1 MRLKLSIIVWGL
13 VALSI
18 IGCSRDPK
26 ARSARFVASGQRYMT
41 KSQYEAASIQF
52 RRAVQADS
60 SSAEAHYQLA
70 SALGK
75 MGRWPEALRELQ
87 ATTQIDD
94 KHIAAHLSSAEILLA
109 GRQNQAARQEITKVL
124 SVDQNNFEAHLLLGN
139 SWFADQNYKSALD
152 EYAIC
157 QQLKPSNASG
167 FVQSGL
173 VHLRQ
178 GAYPKSVDILQ
189 RAVDADSTF
198 VPAYIYLAQAYA
210 LQGDS
215 NAEIG
220 ILEKGIEGNPKQIV
234 LYALTAEQYLKQG
247 RREQVASL
255 FDKLRS
261 QTGDGLE
268 ALVAIGDFYFR
279 AGDAQHAREIL
290 AKALDRNPKNDVVLR
305 RLIEVALNQQD
316 WDYAEK
322 LNKTLSAEKPK
333 DVEARLFEARLQ
345 FARGARGKA
354 VESLEQLV
362 HDSPELPLPHFY
374 LGIAYARQGESARAV
389 SAFNDAVQKNPNFI
403 WGYVSLG
410 ELYAQQGSPKLAL
423 DFANQALKRNPTF
436 LPARLLEAGALM
448 QTGDTDAA
456 IAKLRALLAAD
467 PHNAM
472 ISERLGVALANKQ
485 DYRGAADQFEASLTS
500 DPSYAPAL
508 LDLIKVYVIQ
518 KRPQEIMKRVQLQIQ
533 RAPTQ
538 ARFYEIVGDLSLSD
552 KKLDDALSAYATA
565 AKLNPNSA
573 VAVMGLS
580 RTHAAQGKREDG
592 INDARNLLNMHPDY
606 LAGYVELGQLLEE
619 SGNFPEAEQVY
630 QHALERNDEYVPALN
645 NLAWLYCEHGGN
657 LDMALSLA
665 QKAKARFPADPAIS
679 DTLAWIEYRKGMFDT
694 AASSLKDVVNH
705 SPQNPVYQYHYGM
718 TLWKLAHAADA
729 RTALQRA
736 IQLDLPATE
745 AGEAKRALLALS
757 ADARDDS
764 RTPISQN

>member
-13 VALSI
+13 VALSVV
-18 IGCSRDPK
+18 GCSRDPK
-26 ARSARFVASGQRYMT
+26 ARRARFVASGQRYMT
-41 KSQYEAASIQF
+41 KSQYEAASIEF
-52 RRAVQADS
+52 RRAIQADPT
-60 SSAEAHYQLA
+60 SADAHYQLA

-75 MGRWPEALRELQ
+75 MGRLPEAYRELQ

-94 KHIAAHLSSAEILLA
+94 THVAAHLGSAEILVA
-109 GRQNQAARQEITKVL
+109 GRQGQAARQEIAKVL
-124 SVDQNNFEAHLLLGN
+124 SVDPNNFEAHLLLGN
-139 SWFADQNYKSALD
+139 SWFVDQNYKSALD
-152 EYAIC
+152 EYTIC
-157 QQLKPSNASG
+157 QQLKPNNASG

-173 VHLRQ
+173 VYLREA
-178 GAYPKSVDILQ
+178 AYPQSVEILQ
-189 RAVDADSTF
+189 RAIDADSGF
-198 VPAYIYLAQAYA
+198 APAYIYLAQAYA
-210 LQGDS
+210 LKGDS
-215 NAEIG
+215 NSEIA
-220 ILEKGIEGNPKQIV
+220 ILEKGVERNPKQIA
-234 LYALTAEQYLKQG
+234 LYLLTAEQYLKQG
-247 RREQVASL
+247 RREQVATL

-261 QTGDGLE
+261 QTADSPE

-290 AKALDRNPKNDVVLR
+290 AKALDQNPKNDVVLR

-322 LNKTLSAEKPK
+322 LNKTLSAQKPK
-333 DVEARLFEARLQ
+333 DVDARLFEARLQ

-354 VESLEQLV
+354 VENLEQLV

-389 SAFNDAVQKNPNFI
+389 AAFNDAVQKNPNFI

-448 QTGDTDAA
+448 QTGETDVA
-456 IAKLRALLAAD
+456 IAKLRALHAAD

-472 ISERLGVALANKQ
+472 ISERLGIALANNK
-485 DYRGAADQFEASLTS
+485 DYLGATNEFEASLTS

-508 LDLIKVYVIQ
+508 LDLIKLYAIE
-518 KRPQEIMKRVQLQIQ
+518 KRPQEITKRVQLQIE

-538 ARFYEIVGDLSLSD
+538 ARFYEILGDLSFSD
-552 KKLDDALSAYATA
+552 KKLDDALSAYSTA

-573 VAVMGLS
+573 VAFMGLA
-580 RTHAAQGKREDG
+580 RTHAAEGKRDDG
-592 INDARNLLNMHPDY
+592 INDARKLLDMHPDY
-606 LAGYVELGQLLEE
+606 LAGYIELGQLLEQ
-619 SGNFPEAEQVY
+619 SGSFSEAEQVY
-630 QHALERNDEYVPALN
+630 QRALDRNDDYVPALN

-665 QKAKARFPADPAIS
+665 QKAKGRFPADPAIS

-694 AASSLKDVVNH
+694 AASSLKDVVSH

-718 TLWKLAHAADA
+718 TLWKLARSVDA

-736 IQLDLPATE
+736 IELDLPAAE

-757 ADARDDS
+757 TDAREDS
-764 RTPISQN
+764 RLPISQN